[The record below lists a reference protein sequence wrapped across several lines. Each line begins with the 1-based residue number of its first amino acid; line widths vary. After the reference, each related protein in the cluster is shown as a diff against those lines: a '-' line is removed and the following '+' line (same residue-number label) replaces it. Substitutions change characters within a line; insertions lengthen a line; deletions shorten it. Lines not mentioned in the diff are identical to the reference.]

1 MAKYRIHIAVRF
13 LDTLWWYV
21 RRGEI
26 ALPSVTNAREL
37 WLCGKFFQNL
47 GLEAKF
53 NGLGPM
59 ALASKV
65 QALASDLWPWP
76 RTYGLEGP
84 GLGLGLMALASDLW
98 SWPRR
103 SRPWPRTYGLGL
115 GPMVLVSKVQAF
127 NWPRTYGLIAVTI
140 FGITLK
146 LN

>member
-37 WLCGKFFQNL
+37 WLCGNFFQNL

-65 QALASDLWPWP
+65 QAMASDLWPWP
-76 RTYGLEGP
+76 RTYGLGLEGP
-84 GLGLGLMALASDLW
+84 GLGLGPMALL
-98 SWPRR
+98 
-103 SRPWPRTYGLGL
+103 
-115 GPMVLVSKVQAF
+115 Q
-127 NWPRTYGLIAVTI
+127 
-140 FGITLK
+140 
-146 LN
+146 